1 MYGQTTMHV
10 QFRVVVVLKP
20 IPTVMGCEAGYALDG
35 LPVSDKYLCS
45 NLYRWPINNLQ
56 LTKHVC
62 LDDGRKPGYLLRT
75 HARWV
80 AGWTQWVHIGLY
92 RFLFSTVLDHS
103 ELTIGTLWLMHQFSI
118 LPKDTE
124 PVLGIKP
131 PSSLLVDDLFSSLC
145 CKFPADL
152 RTQNLFAVRWR

>member
-1 MYGQTTMHV
+1 MHV
-10 QFRVVVVLKP
+10 QFRVVVVLEP
-20 IPTVMGCEAGYALDG
+20 IPTVMGCEAGYVLDG

-45 NLYRWPINNLQ
+45 DLYRWPINNLQ

-75 HARWV
+75 HARSV

-92 RFLFSTVLDHS
+92 RFLFSTLLDHS

-145 CKFPADL
+145 YKFPADL
-152 RTQNLFAVRWR
+152 WTQNLLAVRWR